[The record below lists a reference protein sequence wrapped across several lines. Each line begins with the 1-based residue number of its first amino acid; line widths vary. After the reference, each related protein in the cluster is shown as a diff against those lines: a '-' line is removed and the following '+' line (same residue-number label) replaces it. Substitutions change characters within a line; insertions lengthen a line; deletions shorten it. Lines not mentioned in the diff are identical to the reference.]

1 VQGQIAALAAAA
13 RQLSRRAALP
23 GLAAAATASPLPEVV
38 HPEQADEVRSVA
50 QSVLAAVPAP
60 RPAASLNAALG
71 AFREFDREV
80 SGQLDLRHEIDDGVL
95 LVEVAGAGDERTVAG
110 AARALDARVQAG
122 RAALTDRE
130 RAVFTRFVLGGVA
143 EELRRRANQADQ
155 LIGAMNASL
164 REIRTS
170 NGIGVRLG
178 WRLRE
183 DHAALGRILE
193 LVATSGRVRSE
204 AQNAELTEL
213 LRERVELYYAADPGS
228 GYATHLAAALDY
240 RQWHEV
246 SVTILG
252 PEEGQQRRLS
262 RRAKLSQGEI
272 RFVSYVTLF
281 AAADGYLT
289 SLGDDGRA
297 LRMIL
302 LDDAFAKVD
311 DGTVADLMG
320 LLVTLDLDFV
330 MTGHALWGCFPQV
343 PELDIY
349 EVRRMDGGS
358 AVTTH
363 VHWDGRNRHLRST
376 A

>member
-1 VQGQIAALAAAA
+1 V
-13 RQLSRRAALP
+13 RPPLP